1 MNAALGVRFLP
12 EDFFR
17 AAFFVLFLRV
27 LLLRLAD
34 FRAVLFRA
42 GFLAVFFRAAV
53 FFLVAIACLPV
64 NVGPACLGTCRNY
77 RDKQYN
83 TAADLQ

>member
-1 MNAALGVRFLP
+1 VGPRFHDPLRTP
-12 EDFFR
+12 AD
-17 AAFFVLFLRV
+17 AFFVLFLRV
-27 LLLRLAD
+27 VLLRLAD

-64 NVGPACLGTCRNY
+64 SVGPACLGTCRNY
-77 RDKQYN
+77 RVKQYI

>member
-1 MNAALGVRFLP
+1 MKAALGVRFLP
-12 EDFFR
+12 DDFL
-17 AAFFVLFLRV
+17 AEVFLRV
-27 LLLRLAD
+27 DFLAAD
-34 FRAVLFRA
+34 FRAV
-42 GFLAVFFRAAV
+42 FLEDFFLAAV